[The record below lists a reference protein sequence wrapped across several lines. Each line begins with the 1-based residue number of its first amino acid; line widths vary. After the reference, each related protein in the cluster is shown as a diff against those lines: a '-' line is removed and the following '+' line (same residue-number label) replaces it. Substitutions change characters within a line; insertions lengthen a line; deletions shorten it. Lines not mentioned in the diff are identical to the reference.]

1 MRRPGEGGLYF
12 PLAAGSPVDPG
23 ALQLPPT
30 SKSTLDPGRLRLP
43 VAAISGV
50 GAVTVRR
57 LADLGI
63 LTVGDLLLH
72 VPFRHEPP
80 ARITT
85 IAGLRGGEEATI
97 RARVRSHAVRST
109 RRRGLKVLEAL
120 VVDETGSTRAV
131 WYNQEYLAARFAQQ
145 PEVLIRGT
153 LKRSGGAT
161 SFIVRAH
168 EVVTDG
174 TEGVHTMGLVPV
186 YPATGDLSVKAIRSA
201 LAKAGPEARHFVDCL
216 PARLLATR
224 GYLRKPDALLAYHF
238 PTGERGARKA
248 RDSLAFEE
256 LLLLQVALLLR
267 RRRADRGRKALPLA
281 APGSLA
287 AAYLE
292 GLPFATTGAQRRVI
306 AEIDAD
312 LDRDVPMRRLLQG
325 DVGSGKTAVAAYAL
339 VRAVEGG
346 GQAALM
352 VPTEVLADQHADRIS
367 ALLAPLGIDVS
378 LVKGGQPAAE
388 RQSALRALAGGQVG
402 VVVGTH
408 ALIQEG
414 VVFRDLR
421 VVVVDEQHRF
431 GVRQRDALVAPS
443 AGRPWPHTLHMTATP
458 IPRTLSLT
466 LYGDLDVSVID
477 ELPPGRTPV
486 RTQLVYSDQR
496 EALWTLVRREL
507 DSGRQVYVVCPLVE
521 ESEALQA
528 ASATA
533 VFEKLKAGE
542 LAGYQLALLH
552 GQLPPNDKR
561 AAMQAF
567 HSGTVAVLVCT
578 TVIEVGIDVP
588 NASVMVIEGA
598 RRFGLSQLHQLR
610 GRVGR
615 GAAASRC
622 LLLVEGDDPDT
633 LARLALFA
641 RTTDGFRLA
650 EADLRARGEGQL
662 FGVRQSGLGDLRV
675 ARLLQDKRL
684 LLAARSAASH
694 LLQLDP
700 ELRDPLHNLLDQAV
714 EERFGEVVHWLDK
727 A

>member
-1 MRRPGEGGLYF
+1 
-12 PLAAGSPVDPG
+12 
-23 ALQLPPT
+23 
-30 SKSTLDPGRLRLP
+30 
-43 VAAISGV
+43 
-50 GAVTVRR
+50 
-57 LADLGI
+57 
-63 LTVGDLLLH
+63 
-72 VPFRHEPP
+72 
-80 ARITT
+80 
-85 IAGLRGGEEATI
+85 
-97 RARVRSHAVRST
+97 
-109 RRRGLKVLEAL
+109 
-120 VVDETGSTRAV
+120 
-131 WYNQEYLAARFAQQ
+131 
-145 PEVLIRGT
+145 
-153 LKRSGGAT
+153 
-161 SFIVRAH
+161 
-168 EVVTDG
+168 
-174 TEGVHTMGLVPV
+174 
-186 YPATGDLSVKAIRSA
+186 
-201 LAKAGPEARHFVDCL
+201 
-216 PARLLATR
+216 
-224 GYLRKPDALLAYHF
+224 
-238 PTGERGARKA
+238 
-248 RDSLAFEE
+248 
-256 LLLLQVALLLR
+256 
-267 RRRADRGRKALPLA
+267 
-281 APGSLA
+281 
-287 AAYLE
+287 
-292 GLPFATTGAQRRVI
+292 
-306 AEIDAD
+306 
-312 LDRDVPMRRLLQG
+312 
-325 DVGSGKTAVAAYAL
+325 
-339 VRAVEGG
+339 
-346 GQAALM
+346 
-352 VPTEVLADQHADRIS
+352 
-367 ALLAPLGIDVS
+367 
-378 LVKGGQPAAE
+378 
-388 RQSALRALAGGQVG
+388 
-402 VVVGTH
+402 
-408 ALIQEG
+408 
-414 VVFRDLR
+414 
-421 VVVVDEQHRF
+421 
-431 GVRQRDALVAPS
+431 
-443 AGRPWPHTLHMTATP
+443 MTATP

-486 RTQLVYSDQR
+486 RTQLVFPDQR

-542 LAGYQLALLH
+542 LAGYHLALLH
-552 GQLPPNDKR
+552 GQLPSSDKR

-700 ELRDPLHNLLDQAV
+700 ELREPLHNLLGQAV